1 MHCRNIHHF
10 QLALRYLKGT
20 IGQGLSLKRN
30 RNLNKE
36 IYTNAS
42 FVGSLV
48 DRRLTISICT
58 FLGGSLIAWISKKNS
73 SIKVKY

>member
-1 MHCRNIHHF
+1 MHFQNIHHL
-10 QLALRYLKGT
+10 QLAFRVLRYLKGT
-20 IGQGLSLKRN
+20 IGQVLSLKRN

-48 DRRLTISICT
+48 DRRLTIKYLHLSWWN
-58 FLGGSLIAWISKKNS
+58 FISMDK
-73 SIKVKY
+73 